1 MGKDVFKYEFY
12 FPPESAQYEAALS
25 FLQDFA
31 QHLEE
36 ADELGI
42 EVSGKYKKPKKPKPK
57 KKAKEVVEGVE
68 AETVALEEATPMVE
82 SAPASADGDGIPIIT
97 IRACPG
103 KRP

>member
-25 FLQDFA
+25 FLQEFA
-31 QHLEE
+31 QHLEG

-42 EVSGKYKKPKKPKPK
+42 EVSGKYQKPKKKPKKK
-57 KKAKEVVEGVE
+57 KVVEAVE
-68 AETVALEEATPMVE
+68 AETVALEETTPMVE

>member
-12 FPPESAQYEAALS
+12 FPPESAEYEAAKS

-31 QHLEE
+31 QHLEG

-42 EVSGKYKKPKKPKPK
+42 EVSGKYKKEKKKPK
-57 KKAKEVVEGVE
+57 KKKVVEGVE
-68 AETVALEEATPMVE
+68 AETMALEEATPMVE

>member
-12 FPPESAQYEAALS
+12 FPPESAEYEAAKT

-31 QHLEE
+31 QHLQE

-42 EVSGKYKKPKKPKPK
+42 EVSGRYQKQKPKKPKK
-57 KKAKEVVEGVE
+57 KVVEGVE
-68 AETVALEEATPMVE
+68 SETVALEEATPMAAE
-82 SAPASADGDGIPIIT
+82 APASADDPGIPIIT